1 MTTKELS
8 QKQII
13 ISMNRANV
21 NKIMALSSI
30 YITNINRALKNIKS
44 NIMVDYVQSKAID
57 ITIVTNSV
65 ISAFNLQVI
74 ENYTKNIKNIMSE
87 NIKALRLPQSK
98 SYLKI
103 IGIPYL
109 MENTNIFIN
118 SDFVKTVIKLSH
130 IFNDLSLTSKLRI
143 IKALPKSD
151 IAIIWIDIWDTQ
163 SGKNAKILINRCFNV
178 RSYIATIYGT
188 NMNPKVL

>member
-151 IAIIWIDIWDTQ
+151 IAIIWIDI
-163 SGKNAKILINRCFNV
+163 
-178 RSYIATIYGT
+178 
-188 NMNPKVL
+188 